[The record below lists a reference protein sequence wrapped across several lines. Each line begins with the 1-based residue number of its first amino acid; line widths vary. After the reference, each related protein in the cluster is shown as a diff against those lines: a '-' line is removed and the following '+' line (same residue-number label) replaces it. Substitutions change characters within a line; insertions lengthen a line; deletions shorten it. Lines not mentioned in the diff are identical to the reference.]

1 MSHRSQ
7 SIAHEWV
14 YSGKQGG
21 RWGRWGVSKG
31 RVGIGIEWVYGGV
44 RLIVYGLKTFYFV

>member
-1 MSHRSQ
+1 MSGFTVVSR
-7 SIAHEWV
+7 EV
-14 YSGKQGG
+14 VG
-21 RWGRWGVSKG
+21 GRWGVSKG